1 MRFFFRSRQFKIIL
15 ACVCSLLVLAGIFSL
30 IGGKISPQAN
40 LVGTLTAPFRAAATK
55 ISQAVGDFVA
65 AYSEGNKIMLENAE
79 LEAEINTLR
88 EQLADYEQ
96 ALKENEFYK
105 DYLEIKDKNPD
116 FEFLSATLISR
127 DTTDPYKAFT
137 INKGSLDGVSAND
150 PVITDAGLVGF
161 VGEVGLTTSKVE
173 TLLSPTVVM
182 GALGNRTNDSG
193 IVSGTLELAEYGKT
207 KFYNLSRSCSI
218 AVGDYVI
225 TSGEN
230 VFPKGILIGKIESI
244 GNDEYNTSIYATVEP
259 FVDFDEIREVMV
271 ITHFDGQGNVMSG
284 GE

>member
-15 ACVCSLLVLAGIFSL
+15 ACVCALVVLAVVFTV

-40 LVGTLTAPFRAAATK
+40 LVGTITAPFRAAATK
-55 ISQAVGDFVA
+55 VSQAVNDFVS
-65 AYSEGNKIMLENAE
+65 AYNGGNKIMLENAE
-79 LEAEINTLR
+79 LESEVNELR

-96 ALKENEFYK
+96 ALAENEFYK

-116 FEFLSATLISR
+116 FKFLSATLISR

-161 VGEVGLTTSKVE
+161 VSEVGLTTSKVE
-173 TLLSPTVVM
+173 TLLSPKVVM

-193 IVSGTLELAEYGKT
+193 IVSGSLELAKDGKT

-218 AVGDYVI
+218 AVGDFVV
-225 TSGEN
+225 TSGER
-230 VFPKGILIGKIESI
+230 VFPSGILIGKIEFI

-259 FVDFDEIREVMV
+259 FVNFDEIREVMV
-271 ITHFDGQGNVMSG
+271 ITYFDGQGNVMSG